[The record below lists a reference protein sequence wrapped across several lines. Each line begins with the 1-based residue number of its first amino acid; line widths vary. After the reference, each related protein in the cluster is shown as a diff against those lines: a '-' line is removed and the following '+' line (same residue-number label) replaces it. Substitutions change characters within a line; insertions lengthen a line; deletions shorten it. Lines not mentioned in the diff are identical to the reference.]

1 MYIHCTQHHFFLLHH
16 RTTDVPLSEVL
27 VAMEQ
32 SADSLDLVAMSA
44 VPWSKQLEDVSGGGS
59 SSTVEEL
66 TNYDLSHDF
75 ILLNLSKTPSLTYNQ
90 FSLNSAQVGFNL
102 QLQAV
107 EMKTKLFKEFT
118 FVQKHL
124 ATGGNPYPCQGQ
136 NSSLVVDIDKAV
148 ISLHHD
154 SSSHLPYPG
163 PYLMEH
169 FLLYK
174 SQVLFPYAQSP
185 EYPVLIVD
193 NYISLGP
200 HTHVTFIQ
208 SMSLTS
214 LDMHNSAVL
223 SYKLDTLSRIR
234 FSGLVLYLCE
244 GKLSSEQ
251 LSRLNFVQ
259 GACLCL
265 VTRDCKTL
273 VREVARLDLEERWKF
288 RLRDEYQTACAD
300 SMRPLFFLTGR
311 FEG

>member
-1 MYIHCTQHHFFLLHH
+1 MS
-16 RTTDVPLSEVL
+16 LSEVMH
-27 VAMEQ
+27 VMEHTTE
-32 SADSLDLVAMSA
+32 SFDLVAMSA
-44 VPWSKQLEDVSGGGS
+44 VSWSKQLEEGGS
-59 SSTVEEL
+59 CNAVEEL
-66 TNYDLSHDF
+66 TDFDLSHDF
-75 ILLNLSKTPSLTYNQ
+75 IMLNLSKTPSLNYNQ

-102 QLQAV
+102 QLQASQA
-107 EMKTKLFKEFT
+107 KTKVFKEFS

-124 ATGGNPYPCQGQ
+124 ATGGNPYPTQGSG
-136 NSSLVVDIDKAV
+136 SSLVADIDKAV

-163 PYLMEH
+163 AYLMEH

-185 EYPVLIVD
+185 ENPVLIVD
-193 NYISLGP
+193 NYVGLGP

-214 LDMHNSAVL
+214 LDMQNSAVL
-223 SYKLDTLSRIR
+223 SYEMDTLSKVH

-244 GKLSSEQ
+244 GKLSSER
-251 LSRLNFVQ
+251 LGRLNFVP

-300 SMRPLFFLTGR
+300 SMKPLFFLTGR

>member
-1 MYIHCTQHHFFLLHH
+1 MHWCKGLYHIVLLFLH
-16 RTTDVPLSEVL
+16 RIADVSLSEVL
-27 VAMEQ
+27 HVMEQ
-32 SADSLDLVAMSA
+32 SADVADLVAASA
-44 VPWSKQLEDVSGGGS
+44 VPWSRQLEEGGT
-59 SSTVEEL
+59 TVKEL

-75 ILLNLSKTPSLTYNQ
+75 ILLNLSKTSGLSYNQ

-102 QLQAV
+102 QLQAAQM
-107 EMKTKLFKEFT
+107 ETKIFKEFL
-118 FVQKHL
+118 FVHKHL
-124 ATGGNPYPCQGQ
+124 PTGGNPYPSQGHS
-136 NSSLVVDIDKAV
+136 SSLVADIDKAI

-169 FLLYK
+169 YLLHK

-185 EYPVLIVD
+185 KFPVLVVD

-214 LDMHNSAVL
+214 LDMQNSALL
-223 SYKLDTLSRIR
+223 SSKMDTLSKIR

-244 GKLSSEQ
+244 GKLLSEH
-251 LSRLNFVQ
+251 LSRLNFVM

>member
-1 MYIHCTQHHFFLLHH
+1 
-16 RTTDVPLSEVL
+16 
-27 VAMEQ
+27 MEQ
-32 SADSLDLVAMSA
+32 DTDSLDLVAMSA
-44 VPWSKQLEDVSGGGS
+44 VPWSKQMEEGGAS
-59 SSTVEEL
+59 SINTVEEL
-66 TNYDLSHDF
+66 TDYDLSHDF
-75 ILLNLSKTPSLTYNQ
+75 IVLNLSKTSSLTYNQ

-102 QLQAV
+102 KLQAV
-107 EMKTKLFKEFT
+107 QMKTKLFREFA
-118 FVQKHL
+118 FVHKHL
-124 ATGGNPYPCQGQ
+124 PSGGNPYPTQAR
-136 NSSLVVDIDKAV
+136 NSALVADIDKAI

-169 FLLYK
+169 YLLYK

-185 EYPVLIVD
+185 QFPVLVVD
-193 NYISLGP
+193 NYVSLGP
-200 HTHVTFIQ
+200 LTHVTFIQ

-214 LDMHNSAVL
+214 IDRQNSAVL
-223 SYKLDTLSRIR
+223 NYKMDTLSRIR

-244 GKLSSEQ
+244 GKLSSEH
-251 LSRLNFVQ
+251 LGRLNFVK

-300 SMRPLFFLTGR
+300 SLRPLFFLTGR

>member
-1 MYIHCTQHHFFLLHH
+1 MEQ
-16 RTTDVPLSEVL
+16 TTDSF
-27 VAMEQ
+27 
-32 SADSLDLVAMSA
+32 DLVAMSA
-44 VPWSKQLEDVSGGGS
+44 VPWSKQLEEGVNVG
-59 SSTVEEL
+59 EEL

-75 ILLNLSKTPSLTYNQ
+75 IVLNLSKTSTLTYNQ

-107 EMKTKLFKEFT
+107 QRKTKLFKEFA
-118 FVQKHL
+118 FVHKHL
-124 ATGGNPYPCQGQ
+124 PTGGNPYPLQGYG
-136 NSSLVVDIDKAV
+136 STLVTDIDKAV

-185 EYPVLIVD
+185 EFPVLVVD

-214 LDMHNSAVL
+214 ADMHNSEIL
-223 SYKLDTLSRIR
+223 SYKMDTLSRIR

-251 LSRLNFVQ
+251 LGRLNFVP

-273 VREVARLDLEERWKF
+273 VREVARLDLEEQWKF
-288 RLRDEYQTACAD
+288 RLRDEYQTACSD
-300 SMRPLFFLTGR
+300 NMRPLFFLTGR